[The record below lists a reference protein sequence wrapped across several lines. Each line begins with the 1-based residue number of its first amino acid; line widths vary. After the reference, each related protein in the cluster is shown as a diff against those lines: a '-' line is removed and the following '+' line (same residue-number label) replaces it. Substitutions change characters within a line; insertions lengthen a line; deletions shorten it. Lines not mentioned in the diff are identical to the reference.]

1 MLAPRVTTTW
11 SSVMNARSPSRMLLS
26 HPSTPPAT
34 ARIAIR
40 RHPRMILFLAVAS
53 VRPNSL
59 LSLCLIYISTLPANA
74 VLVKKPPIKFL
85 QTCRFNHDRSGGQI
99 QASSSAAPAGILVIC
114 IIRTFRQNARSNREL
129 FRCKNIHG
137 IRHKLH
143 IFANRLLL
151 RRDIQQ
157 SQCRSNHRIK
167 IDSMLCPD
175 VRIHKYLNKHG
186 IQPLRQQPVLTE
198 LRHRHAGQ

>member
-1 MLAPRVTTTW
+1 M
-11 SSVMNARSPSRMLLS
+11 
-26 HPSTPPAT
+26 
-34 ARIAIR
+34 
-40 RHPRMILFLAVAS
+40 
-53 VRPNSL
+53 
-59 LSLCLIYISTLPANA
+59 
-74 VLVKKPPIKFL
+74 
-85 QTCRFNHDRSGGQI
+85 QGQI
-99 QASSSAAPAGILVIC
+99 
-114 IIRTFRQNARSNREL
+114 EL

-186 IQPLRQQPVLTE
+186 ILPLRQQPVLHFE
-198 LRHRHAGQ
+198 HCVPVLLGHHHAGFQPLRFVHRFLVLRYQFWCQSLFCIQILHLLPQSPCPAYQKRRSSPSATENPAAAFLPAAG

>member
-1 MLAPRVTTTW
+1 M
-11 SSVMNARSPSRMLLS
+11 SVDFLS
-26 HPSTPPAT
+26 KNFPPFQVHHA
-34 ARIAIR
+34 
-40 RHPRMILFLAVAS
+40 
-53 VRPNSL
+53 
-59 LSLCLIYISTLPANA
+59 
-74 VLVKKPPIKFL
+74 KKPPRFYPDGFQRNVIDFYFIFSDCRLRKALYL
-85 QTCRFNHDRSGGQI
+85 QFSYFIWPLRAFQ
-99 QASSSAAPAGILVIC
+99 
-114 IIRTFRQNARSNREL
+114 QNARSNCEL
-129 FRCKNIHG
+129 FRYKNIHG

>member
-1 MLAPRVTTTW
+1 M
-11 SSVMNARSPSRMLLS
+11 
-26 HPSTPPAT
+26 
-34 ARIAIR
+34 
-40 RHPRMILFLAVAS
+40 
-53 VRPNSL
+53 
-59 LSLCLIYISTLPANA
+59 
-74 VLVKKPPIKFL
+74 
-85 QTCRFNHDRSGGQI
+85 QGQI
-99 QASSSAAPAGILVIC
+99 
-114 IIRTFRQNARSNREL
+114 EL

-198 LRHRHAGQ
+198 LRHRHAGQWWQYDWKPSKNDKNDLHMDSPLCLQRLARSHQRNELQYHAFLSPPHCAYHRNWNLSRKDSFTCAAPASKSPSRFILQIAIETGTLS